1 MQELQTF
8 NNLELGDVRVLNRD
22 GNPWFVAAD
31 VCKAL
36 EISNSRDAIARLD
49 DDEKAAVGLTDT
61 SSNGVTQKREM
72 SVVNEPG
79 LYTLVLGSRKPQA
92 KAFKRWITH
101 DVIPAIRRTGAYG
114 TPGAIEHLL
123 TEMIERQGQML
134 NAMEAMLV
142 RIGQPATGSN
152 PITKTAAHAVR
163 PDQEHRFAE
172 GDLITIEE
180 AARMLMINRV
190 DLVNFLY
197 YKRMLYRTS
206 NNRYQPYKKANDGL
220 FVVELTPSRRL
231 AGYVNGKTYITPKG
245 LSVIRDMLDQEK
257 GDFQ

>member
-101 DVIPAIRRTGAYG
+101 EVIPAIRRTGAYG

-123 TEMIERQGQML
+123 TELIDRQGQML

-142 RIGQPATGSN
+142 RIGQSATGSN
-152 PITKTAAHAVR
+152 PVTKTAAHAVR
-163 PDQEHRFAE
+163 PEQEYRFAE

-180 AARMLMINRV
+180 AARVLMINRV